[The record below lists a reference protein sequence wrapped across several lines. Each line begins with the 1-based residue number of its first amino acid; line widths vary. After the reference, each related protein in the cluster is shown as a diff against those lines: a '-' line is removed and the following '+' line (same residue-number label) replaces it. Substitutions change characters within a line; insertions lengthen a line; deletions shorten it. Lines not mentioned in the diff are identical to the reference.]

1 MLQDHLTHVLKHYY
15 LDGENI
21 VGKHGVLR
29 GSIEKSGYVKVTIGV
44 GEKGKYLT
52 TRIHRLKFLLAYG
65 YLPKAV
71 DHINGDRTDNRL
83 ANLRESCYTR
93 NNRNNHGHKNRKCRY
108 KGLSYSY
115 GKYAVSIAKMYGG
128 RYADEELAALVYD
141 AYAMHLFGEYAALNF
156 P

>member
-1 MLQDHLTHVLKHYY
+1 MLNNHIDYILENYHLQGEDIIGKRGVLKGHLADNGY
-15 LDGENI
+15 L
-21 VGKHGVLR
+21 K
-29 GSIEKSGYVKVTIGV
+29 TAIGL
-44 GEKGKYLT
+44 GAKGKCLYT
-52 TRIHRLKFLLAYG
+52 TIHRLKFLLAYG

-71 DHINGDRTDNRL
+71 DHINGDRADNRL

-108 KGLSYSY
+108 KGLKHSC
-115 GKYAVSIAKMYGG
+115 GKYEVNIAKMYGG